1 MASHTSEIVL
11 PHVRHT
17 SGPLSPFSGS
27 KPRASHTMCEHLL
40 LICTHSPS
48 KCSRFD
54 VLDTENYVSQLFT
67 HLLGHACVP
76 FPIPPPPRGLHFI
89 ITVAIFLTFLGGGVS
104 VPSRGKQFLMGAFSG
119 CLTAYSRSTG
129 TSPHHTVLS
138 EWKPKYS
145 PAALYPNPFRIRGWS
160 TGHTLQVPQNLPCCR
175 GSGDRPLARVRPVG
189 STSSTGEVEEGQGG
203 PADLNTLN

>member
-1 MASHTSEIVL
+1 MLGWLCVASHTSEIVL

-27 KPRASHTMCEHLL
+27 KPWASHTMCEHLL

-89 ITVAIFLTFLGGGVS
+89 ITVAIFLTFLGGGCF
-104 VPSRGKQFLMGAFSG
+104 RAFQGEAVFNG
-119 CLTAYSRSTG
+119 CL
-129 TSPHHTVLS
+129 L
-138 EWKPKYS
+138 W
-145 PAALYPNPFRIRGWS
+145 LPNCLFQEHRDI
-160 TGHTLQVPQNLPCCR
+160 
-175 GSGDRPLARVRPVG
+175 
-189 STSSTGEVEEGQGG
+189 TSSHCAV
-203 PADLNTLN
+203 